1 MKQYEYDFYPLEVD
15 LSGYSL
21 LGGVGIVF
29 EGHQEI
35 IHARARNGW
44 EYVGFIPTK
53 QRAEGYI
60 SRIELIFKRE
70 LPENE

>member
-1 MKQYEYDFYPLEVD
+1 MKQYEYDFYPLENN

-21 LGGVGIVF
+21 MGGVGIVF

-35 IHARARNGW
+35 IQARAKNGW

-60 SRIELIFKRE
+60 SKIDLIFKRE
-70 LPENE
+70 LPENQ

>member
-1 MKQYEYDFYPLEVD
+1 M
-15 LSGYSL
+15 
-21 LGGVGIVF
+21 GGVGIVF

-35 IHARARNGW
+35 IQARAKNGW

-60 SRIELIFKRE
+60 SKIDLIFKRE
-70 LPENE
+70 LPENQ

>member
-35 IHARARNGW
+35 IRARARNGW

>member
-35 IHARARNGW
+35 IHARAQNGW

>member
-1 MKQYEYDFYPLEVD
+1 MKQYEYAFDPLEVN
-15 LSGYSL
+15 LSGFSL
-21 LGGVGIVF
+21 MGGVGIVF

-35 IHARARNGW
+35 IRARAKNGW
-44 EYVGFIPTK
+44 EYAGFIPVK

-60 SRIELIFKRE
+60 SIIELIFKRE